1 MGGQDEQ
8 ANIATGIVS
17 DSLQSIANYCTITC
31 NDNISNQNITVIGG
45 NATISL
51 SQSCSAIGAEC
62 QVKNL
67 INTQIDNLIDNMVK
81 QNESNLGIFSLLGPS
96 SNSNTNLT
104 NSIKNQV
111 SQIIKNTCQ
120 PSVNNIDTNNTVF
133 AQDANLNLNIA
144 QTGNINNAQ
153 CALDTVSK
161 ILLNNTVKNSVTQT
175 ESSCKDVILVLII
188 IVVVAL
194 IFLIWPILRALS
206 KRTAS
211 IIEPSGAGVKGKI
224 EVNKYGQIEVK
235 VPIWQRTWFKILM
248 AIIIIALIA
257 GIIYWIVKDIDSHK
271 KNKENAGSG
280 GTINN
285 TGNGANNEIIN

>member
-8 ANIATGIVS
+8 ANISTGIVS
-17 DSLQSIANYCTITC
+17 DSLQSIANYCSITC

-51 SQSCSAIGAEC
+51 SQSCSAVGAEC

-67 INTQIDNLIDNMVK
+67 INTQIDNLIENMIK

-96 SNSNTNLT
+96 SNTTTNLT

-111 SQIIKNTCQ
+111 SQIIQNTCQ
-120 PSVNNIDTNNTVF
+120 PAVNNNDTNNTVF

-175 ESSCKDVILVLII
+175 ESSCNDVILILII
-188 IVVVAL
+188 IIVIAL
-194 IFLIWPILRALS
+194 LFLIWPILRALS

-211 IIEPSGAGVKGKI
+211 IIAPSGSGGSQTVNI
-224 EVNKYGQIEVK
+224 EINKKWYQK
-235 VPIWQRTWFKILM
+235 TWFKILM
-248 AIIIIALIA
+248 AIIVIALIA
-257 GIIYWIVKDIDSHK
+257 GIIYWVVKDIDSHK
-271 KNKENAGSG
+271 KDKDNTG
-280 GTINN
+280 GNINN
-285 TGNGANNEIIN
+285 TGNNANNEIINQN